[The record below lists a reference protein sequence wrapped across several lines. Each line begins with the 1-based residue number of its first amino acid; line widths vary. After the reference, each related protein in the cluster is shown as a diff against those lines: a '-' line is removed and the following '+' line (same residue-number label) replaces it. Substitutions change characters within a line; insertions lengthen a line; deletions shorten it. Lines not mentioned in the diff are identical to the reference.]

1 MQALLLALALA
12 LLVAMP
18 AAGQTLTPEQVANLR
33 GPDRQRVLEEGARR
47 EGELLWVG
55 SFNEENARPI
65 LAGFAAKYPFVKVN
79 RVRTDSIKAL
89 HRVLAELRARQP
101 RTDLIT
107 SSAVVELRAAG
118 AVLAFHSPLLDTFN
132 PEHRDPDGFAAPL
145 YFVYNGLA
153 AYNTTLVSPGEAP
166 RSYDD
171 LLDPKWKGQMAVSS
185 SSSSFPQFI
194 SFLRLQWGDE
204 RAKSYLE
211 KLAQQKV
218 AIRGESART
227 VLGMIAAGEHK
238 IMINPTLAHVG
249 EYTRKGAPLEV
260 LHANPTQISS
270 TPLLLAKGAPHPHAT
285 MLLID
290 YLLGPE
296 AQGML
301 RDAGYF
307 PANPTVEL
315 APALQRLTPAAKGFA
330 TMNLDDTKLG
340 EMFPE
345 TSAMFKRLFE

>member
-1 MQALLLALALA
+1 MRALLLALALLTA
-12 LLVAMP
+12 TP
-18 AAGQTLTPEQVANLR
+18 AGAQTRTPEQVANLT
-33 GPDRQRVLEEGARR
+33 GPDRQKILEEGARK

-65 LAGFAAKYPFVKVN
+65 LAGFAKKYPFIRVN
-79 RVRTDSIKAL
+79 RVRTDSMKAL
-89 HRVLAELRARQP
+89 HRVLAEIRARQP

-107 SSAVVELRAAG
+107 SSAVVDLRAAG
-118 AVLAFHSPLLDTFN
+118 AVIPFKSPVLDTFR
-132 PEHRDPDGFAAPL
+132 PQDRDPEGYAAPL

-153 AYNTTLVSPGEAP
+153 AYNTNLVSAADAP

-171 LLDPKWKGQMAVSS
+171 LLDPKWKGQMAGSS

-194 SFLRLQWGDE
+194 SFLRITWGE
-204 RAKSYLE
+204 NKAKSYLE

-249 EYTRKGAPLEV
+249 EYTRKGAPVEV
-260 LHANPTQISS
+260 LHSNPTQISS
-270 TPLLLAKGAPHPHAT
+270 TPVLFPKGAPRPHAA

-290 YLLGPE
+290 YLLDLE

-307 PANPTVEL
+307 PANHNVEL
-315 APALQRLTPAAKGFA
+315 APALKRLTPASKGFD
-330 TMNLDDTKLG
+330 TMNLDDNKLG
-340 EMFPE
+340 EMYPG
-345 TSAMFKRLFE
+345 TSRMFKELFE